1 MTTQTAELVPSY
13 IQDAWW
19 TPAEAADAAIVR
31 DANTGEVLAR
41 VSTSGLDLAAA
52 VEHGRTVGQ
61 RELGKLTLHE
71 RALKLKELAQYL
83 NARREELY
91 QVSYRTGATKI
102 DNMVDI
108 DGGIGVLFTFS
119 SKGRR
124 ELPNS
129 NVIVDGPVEVLSKD
143 GSFVG
148 EHIYT
153 RIPGVAAQV
162 NAFNFPVWGML
173 EKFAPAFIAGVPTIA
188 KPATPT
194 GYVSEAVVRLMVES
208 GILPDGSLQLV
219 SGSARTLLDVL
230 DYRDMVSFT
239 GSASTANT
247 LKSHPNVV
255 SGGVR
260 FTSET
265 DSLNA
270 AILGPDAV
278 AGTPEFDAF
287 VKAVTTE
294 ITSKAGQKCTA
305 IRRTIVPA
313 GMENDVVAAIGDR
326 LTQRVVLGDP
336 RAEGVTMG
344 ALASL
349 EQLQDVRGAVEE
361 MLAAGG
367 ELAYGTLDAPV
378 VRRADGGESVVEQ
391 GAFMSPLLLT
401 WQDVENESVHSR
413 EAFGPVASVIGYQ
426 DLDDAVRLAAKGA
439 GSLVA
444 TVCTNDPD
452 AARALTLGIAGYHGR
467 VHMLNRETA
476 RTSTGHGSP
485 VPHLVHGGP
494 GRAGGGEE
502 LGGVRSVKH
511 HMQRTAI
518 QGSPN
523 LLTAVTGIWHTGAD
537 RVIAGAPEFGAVDG
551 AIHPFRKSLA
561 ELRIGDAFASPLREV
576 TLEDITDFAN
586 ETGDTFYAHTD
597 AAAAEAN
604 PFFPGIV
611 AHGYLLVSWAAGLFV
626 QPAPG
631 PVLANYGLENLRF
644 ITPVPAGDSIRVTLT
659 AKKITPRVTDEY
671 GEVAWDA
678 VINNQDGEIVATY
691 DVLTLVEKE
700 NTTYAHW
707 GARK

>member
-1 MTTQTAELVPSY
+1 MTTIPMAPLVPSF
-13 IQDAWW
+13 IQNSWW
-19 TPAEAADAAIVR
+19 TPSDPAGGTSVL
-31 DANTGEVLAR
+31 DANTGEPLAT
-41 VSTSGLDLAAA
+41 VNNDGMDLAQV
-52 VEHGRTVGQ
+52 VEYGRTVGQ
-61 RELGKLTLHE
+61 RELGKLSLHE
-71 RALKLKELAQYL
+71 RALKLKELAQFL
-83 NARREELY
+83 NERREELY
-91 QVSYRTGATKI
+91 EFSYRTGATKI
-102 DNMVDI
+102 DSMVDI

-129 NVIVDGPVEVLSKD
+129 NVILDGPMEVLSRD
-143 GSFVG
+143 GSFAG
-148 EHIYT
+148 EHIFT
-153 RIPGVAAQV
+153 RIPGVAAQI

-194 GYVSEAVVRLMVES
+194 GYVSEAAVRLIVES
-208 GILPDGSLQLV
+208 GILPEGSLQLI

-230 DYRDMVSFT
+230 DYRDMLSFT
-239 GSASTANT
+239 GSASTASA
-247 LKSHPNVV
+247 LKSHKNVID
-255 SGGVR
+255 GGVR
-260 FTSET
+260 FTAET

-278 AGTPEFDAF
+278 VGTPEFDAF

-294 ITSKAGQKCTA
+294 MTSKAGQKCTA
-305 IRRTIVPA
+305 IRRNIVPA
-313 GMENDVVAAIGDR
+313 ALVDDVVKAVGARID
-326 LTQRVVLGDP
+326 QRVVIGDP

-349 EQLQDVRGAVEE
+349 EQLRDVRAAVEE
-361 MLAAGG
+361 MIAAGG
-367 ELAYGTLDAPV
+367 EIAYGTLDAPV
-378 VRRADGGESVVEQ
+378 VRTTSGEEVTVDA

-401 WQDVENESVHSR
+401 WDDVENDAVHSR
-413 EAFGPVASVIGYQ
+413 EAFGPVSSVIGYT
-426 DLDDAVRLAAKGA
+426 DLDDAIRLAAKGA

-444 TVCTNDPD
+444 TVCTNDAD
-452 AARALTLGIAGYHGR
+452 TARILTTGIASHHGR

-476 RTSTGHGSP
+476 RSSTGHGSP

-502 LGGVRSVKH
+502 LGGIRSVKH

-523 LLTAVTGIWHTGAD
+523 MLTAVTGIWHTGAD
-537 RVIAGAPEFGAVDG
+537 RVIAGDAEFGGVAE
-551 AIHPFRKSLA
+551 AIHPFRKSLS
-561 ELRIGDAFASPLREV
+561 ELKIGDAFASPLREV
-576 TLEDITDFAN
+576 TLEEITAFAN

-597 AAAAEAN
+597 AAAAAAN

-626 QPAPG
+626 QAAPG

-644 ITPVPAGDSIRVTLT
+644 ITPVPDGDSIRVTLT

-678 VINNQDGEIVATY
+678 VINNQAGEIVATY

-700 NTTYAHW
+700 NTTYANW
-707 GARK
+707 DK

>member
-1 MTTQTAELVPSY
+1 MTTIPMAPLVPSF
-13 IQDAWW
+13 IQNSWW
-19 TPAEAADAAIVR
+19 TPTDPAGGTSVL
-31 DANTGEVLAR
+31 DANTGEPLAT
-41 VSTSGLDLAAA
+41 VNNDGMDLAQV
-52 VEHGRTVGQ
+52 VEYGRTVGQ
-61 RELGKLTLHE
+61 RELGKLSLHE
-71 RALKLKELAQYL
+71 RALKLKELAQFL
-83 NARREELY
+83 NERREELY
-91 QVSYRTGATKI
+91 EFSYRTGATKI
-102 DNMVDI
+102 DSMVDI

-129 NVIVDGPVEVLSKD
+129 NVILDGPMEVLSRD
-143 GSFVG
+143 GSFAG
-148 EHIYT
+148 EHIFT
-153 RIPGVAAQV
+153 RIPGVAAQI

-194 GYVSEAVVRLMVES
+194 GYVSEAAVRLIVES
-208 GILPDGSLQLV
+208 GILPEGSLQLI

-230 DYRDMVSFT
+230 DYRDMLSFT
-239 GSASTANT
+239 GSASTASA
-247 LKSHPNVV
+247 LKSHKNVID
-255 SGGVR
+255 GGVR
-260 FTSET
+260 FTAET

-278 AGTPEFDAF
+278 VGTPEFDAF

-294 ITSKAGQKCTA
+294 MTSKAGQKCTA
-305 IRRTIVPA
+305 IRRNIVPA
-313 GMENDVVAAIGDR
+313 ALVDDVVKAVGARID
-326 LTQRVVLGDP
+326 QRVVIGDP

-349 EQLQDVRGAVEE
+349 EQLRDVRAAVEE
-361 MLAAGG
+361 MIAAGG
-367 ELAYGTLDAPV
+367 EIAYGTLDAPV
-378 VRRADGGESVVEQ
+378 VRTTSGEEVTVDA

-401 WQDVENESVHSR
+401 WDDVENDAVHSR
-413 EAFGPVASVIGYQ
+413 EAFGPVSSVIGYT
-426 DLDDAVRLAAKGA
+426 DLDDAIRLAAKGA

-444 TVCTNDPD
+444 TVCTNDAD
-452 AARALTLGIAGYHGR
+452 TARILTTGIASHHGR

-476 RTSTGHGSP
+476 RSSTGHGSP

-502 LGGVRSVKH
+502 LGGIRSVKH

-523 LLTAVTGIWHTGAD
+523 MLTAVTGIWHTGAD
-537 RVIAGAPEFGAVDG
+537 RVIAGDAEFGGVAE
-551 AIHPFRKSLA
+551 AIHPFRKSLS
-561 ELRIGDAFASPLREV
+561 ELKIGDAFASPLREV
-576 TLEDITDFAN
+576 TLEEITAFAN

-597 AAAAEAN
+597 AAAAAAN

-626 QPAPG
+626 QAAPG

-644 ITPVPAGDSIRVTLT
+644 ITPVPDGDSIRVTLT

-678 VINNQDGEIVATY
+678 VINNQAGEIVATY

-700 NTTYAHW
+700 NTTYANW
-707 GARK
+707 DK